1 MLNFEEE
8 LQKFT
13 PIMEVDDIEDA
24 LYQESFTDTEEESHG
39 RRRTADQEDRRR

>member
-24 LYQESFTDTEEESHG
+24 LYQESFTDAQEESQG
-39 RRRTADQEDRRR
+39 RRRAAEREDRRR

>member
-24 LYQESFTDTEEESHG
+24 LYQKSHNRFSFQNRMREAFLHDALS
-39 RRRTADQEDRRR
+39 

>member
-13 PIMEVDDIEDA
+13 PIMQVDDIEDA
-24 LYQESFTDTEEESHG
+24 LYQESFNDTEEEPRG
-39 RRRTADQEDRRR
+39 RRRAAEQEDRRR